1 MKLSGFPVYVCEHNT
16 MCKKFL
22 ILICFAAGFL
32 TASAQADKTDELF
45 QEARKLRREG
55 KCDAAIPVFKQMIER
70 KPTMA
75 AAHYELGWCYN
86 ELEQYDSAL
95 VALTNARKLDPTNF
109 RIIYEAGFAK
119 YKLGKVNEALAD
131 FNQVIKQNASYDKAY
146 IARGDLYKDAQK
158 KTALALADFLK
169 ALSLDSTES
178 KIHYRIGWCY
188 NDLGQFN
195 EAVPY
200 LQKAIGF
207 EEQNYLSYSELGFS
221 LFSLNRMD
229 DALARLN
236 KANELKPGF
245 ETTVYY
251 IGMCHVKQSKKA
263 EAVQKYNEL
272 VQLNSRYAAL
282 LLNEI
287 KLMK

>member
-1 MKLSGFPVYVCEHNT
+1 
-16 MCKKFL
+16 MCKTFL
-22 ILICFAAGFL
+22 ILICFVAGFT
-32 TASAQADKTDELF
+32 TAMAQGDKTDELY

-55 KCDAAIPVFKQMIER
+55 KCEAAVPLFKQLIER
-70 KPTMA
+70 KPGMS

-86 ELEQYDSAL
+86 ELEKYDSAL
-95 VALTNARKLDPTNF
+95 IALTNARKTDPTNF
-109 RIIYEAGFAK
+109 RIIYEAGFSK

-131 FNQVIKQNASYDKAY
+131 FNQVIKQNASYNKAY

-158 KTALALADFLK
+158 NTTLALADFLK

-188 NDLGQFN
+188 NDLGKFN

-221 LFSLNRMD
+221 LFSLNRMEE
-229 DALARLN
+229 ALLRLN

-251 IGMCHVKQSKKA
+251 IGMCHVKQNKKA
-263 EAVQKYNEL
+263 DAVQKYNEL
-272 VQLNSRYAAL
+272 VKLNSSYAAS

>member
-1 MKLSGFPVYVCEHNT
+1 M
-16 MCKKFL
+16 
-22 ILICFAAGFL
+22 ICFIAGFNA
-32 TASAQADKTDELF
+32 ASAQADKTDELY

-55 KCDAAIPVFKQMIER
+55 KCEAAVPLFKQLIEK
-70 KPTMA
+70 KPAMA
-75 AAHYELGWCYN
+75 AAHYELGWCFN
-86 ELEQYDSAL
+86 ELEKYDSAL
-95 VALTNARKLDPTNF
+95 VALTNARKLDATNF

-158 KTALALADFLK
+158 KTTLALADFLK

-221 LFSLNRMD
+221 LFSMNRID
-229 DALARLN
+229 EALVRLN

-251 IGMCHVKQSKKA
+251 IGMCQVKQNKKA
-263 EAVQKYNEL
+263 EAVQTYNEL
-272 VQLNSRYAAL
+272 VKLNSSYAAL
-282 LLNEI
+282 LLHEI

>member
-1 MKLSGFPVYVCEHNT
+1 
-16 MCKKFL
+16 MCKTFL
-22 ILICFAAGFL
+22 ILICFVAGFT
-32 TASAQADKTDELF
+32 TAKAQVDKTDELY

-55 KCDAAIPVFKQMIER
+55 KCDAAVPLFKQLIER
-70 KPTMA
+70 KPTMS

-86 ELEQYDSAL
+86 ELEKYDSAL
-95 VALTNARKLDPTNF
+95 IALTNARKIDPTNF

-131 FNQVIKQNASYDKAY
+131 FNQVIKQNASYYKAY

-158 KTALALADFLK
+158 NTTLALADFLK

-188 NDLGQFN
+188 NDLGKFN

-221 LFSLNRMD
+221 LFSLNRMEE
-229 DALARLN
+229 ALQRLN

-251 IGMCHVKQSKKA
+251 IGMCHVKQNKKA
-263 EAVQKYNEL
+263 DAVQKYNEL
-272 VQLNSRYAAL
+272 VKLNSSYAAS

>member
-1 MKLSGFPVYVCEHNT
+1 MS
-16 MCKKFL
+16 KKFL
-22 ILICFAAGFL
+22 ILIFLAAGFF
-32 TASAQADKTDELF
+32 TATAQADKTDELY

-55 KCDAAIPVFKQMIER
+55 KCEAALTLFKQMIEK

-131 FNQVIKQNASYDKAY
+131 FNQVIKQNASYDKVY

-221 LFSLNRMD
+221 LFSMNRID
-229 DALARLN
+229 EALVRLN

-251 IGMCHVKQSKKA
+251 IGMCHVKQNKKA
-263 EAVQKYNEL
+263 DAVQKYNEL
-272 VQLNSRYAAL
+272 VKLSSSYAAS

>member
-1 MKLSGFPVYVCEHNT
+1 
-16 MCKKFL
+16 MCKTFL
-22 ILICFAAGFL
+22 ILICFVAGFT
-32 TASAQADKTDELF
+32 TAMAQGDKTDELY

-55 KCDAAIPVFKQMIER
+55 KCDAAVPLFKQLIER
-70 KPTMA
+70 KPGMS

-86 ELEQYDSAL
+86 ELAQYDSAL
-95 VALTNARKLDPTNF
+95 AALTNARKTDPTNF

-131 FNQVIKQNASYDKAY
+131 FNQVIKQNASYNKAY
-146 IARGDLYKDAQK
+146 IARGDLYKDVQK
-158 KTALALADFLK
+158 NTTLALADFLK

-188 NDLGQFN
+188 NDLGKFN

-221 LFSLNRMD
+221 LFSLNRMEE
-229 DALARLN
+229 ALQRLN

-251 IGMCHVKQSKKA
+251 IGMCHVKQNKKA

-272 VQLNSRYAAL
+272 VKLNSSYAAS